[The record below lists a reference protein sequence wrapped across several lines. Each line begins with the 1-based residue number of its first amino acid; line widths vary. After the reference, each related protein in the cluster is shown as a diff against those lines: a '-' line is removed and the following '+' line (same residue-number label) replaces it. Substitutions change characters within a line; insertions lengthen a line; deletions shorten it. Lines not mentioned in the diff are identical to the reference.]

1 MTTGSVVIRAR
12 MTGAL
17 WVALILLAVSVF
29 INYIDRGNLG
39 IAAPLIQSE
48 FQISN
53 AQLGKLLASFFW
65 TYAVFQIVS
74 GWLVDRF
81 NVNWVLAGGFFLWSA
96 ATAVTGL
103 VHGLAILFVLRLIL
117 GMGESVA
124 YPSYSKILA
133 GHIPEHHRGLANALI
148 DAGSKCGPAVGTLIG
163 GVLMAQYGWRP
174 FFIALGIGSLF
185 WIVPWIVWMP
195 RGSSLGATHARQAPG
210 IMEILRQ
217 RSAWG
222 TFGGLFCT
230 NYFWYFL
237 LTWLPS
243 YLVRELTQR
252 GMTQKEAMDHM
263 AVTGAAAYF
272 AIGAAT
278 TISGWISDRWIE
290 RGGSTTRVRKTFAAI
305 GLTGSTV
312 ILPVCIV
319 SDRTVAVALLM
330 VACICFGIYTC
341 SLWSIT
347 QTIAGPLAAGKWT
360 GVQNGIGNTAGW
372 VAPWLTG
379 VVLDRMHHFF
389 WAFAIAAAMELI
401 AVVMFVFV
409 VGPVEPCRWEP
420 K

>member
-1 MTTGSVVIRAR
+1 MTTGSAVIRTK
-12 MTGAL
+12 MSGAL
-17 WVALILLAVSVF
+17 WVALTLLAVSVF

-39 IAAPLIQSE
+39 IAAPLLQTE
-48 FQISN
+48 FDISN

-65 TYAVFQIVS
+65 TYAIFQVVS

-81 NVNWVLAGGFFLWSA
+81 DVNWVIAGGFFLWSA

-103 VHGLAILFVLRLIL
+103 VHGLALLFVLRLIL
-117 GMGESVA
+117 GIGESVA

-133 GHIPEHHRGLANALI
+133 RHFPEHHRGLANALI
-148 DAGSKCGPAVGTLIG
+148 DAGSKCGPAVGTLVG
-163 GVLMAQYGWRP
+163 GMLMARFGWRP
-174 FFIALGIGSLF
+174 FFICLGLGSLA
-185 WIVPWIVWMP
+185 WLVPWIIWRP
-195 RGSSLGATHARQAPG
+195 RGTSATAGAGKAPG

-243 YLVRELTQR
+243 YLVRELMQR
-252 GMTQKEAMDHM
+252 GVGRNEARQSM

-272 AIGAAT
+272 AIGIAT
-278 TISGWISDRWIE
+278 TISGWVSDRWIE
-290 RGGSTTRVRKTFAAI
+290 RGASPTRVRKTVAAI

-312 ILPVCIV
+312 ILPVCLV
-319 SDRTVAVALLM
+319 SDRTLAVTLLIAGC
-330 VACICFGIYTC
+330 VSFGIYTC

-360 GVQNGIGNTAGW
+360 GLQNGLGNTAGW

-409 VGPVEPCRWEP
+409 VGPVEPCRWKER
-420 K
+420 